1 MLNAVNVWSYR
12 GLGRAFRRMG
22 KFQCLL
28 RALLAAFLQKTFLFA
43 VLHLNNLLL
52 MLSCFVRSR
61 RNRAFQ
67 TEKSGHEDRLF
78 CQNLSIAL
86 YEFTM
91 EKLLFVLRS
100 PKVINLESVLHVY
113 KAIFKADLW
122 ALERHGVSTHL
133 R

>member
-1 MLNAVNVWSYR
+1 MN
-12 GLGRAFRRMG
+12 
-22 KFQCLL
+22 
-28 RALLAAFLQKTFLFA
+28 AFLLTLPSMFQ
-43 VLHLNNLLL
+43 VLHLNNLLF

-67 TEKSGHEDRLF
+67 TEKFGHEDRLF

-100 PKVINLESVLHVY
+100 PKERSVLNLESVLHVY

-122 ALERHGVSTHL
+122 ALERPGVSTHL
-133 R
+133 T